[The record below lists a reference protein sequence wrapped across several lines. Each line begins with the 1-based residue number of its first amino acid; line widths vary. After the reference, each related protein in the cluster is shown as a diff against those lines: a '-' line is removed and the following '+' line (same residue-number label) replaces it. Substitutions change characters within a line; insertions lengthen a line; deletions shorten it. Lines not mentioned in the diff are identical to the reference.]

1 MGVSDTI
8 AAKDVERYKNWDK
21 APRKAACLAM
31 DGPAFQGFEGK
42 SLSPKDRKVAQGKV
56 RILSGLYGVL
66 KPFDA
71 IRPYRLEMGCGLK
84 TSRGKNLYEF
94 WGETIAQHVSQG
106 AKVIVNAASQEYFKA
121 VKPSGLRGLKVVT
134 VDFPGPA
141 VFAKK
146 ARGLI
151 CRYAVL
157 HNCQKPEDLK
167 KFTGADGDRYA
178 FDAGASTDAKYVFR
192 RVSGSGAGRSKALA
206 KAAAK
211 AAEKAAA
218 KAAAKAAPKKRPVA
232 AAAAGVGKRAR
243 S

>member
-1 MGVSDTI
+1 MGVSDAI
-8 AAKDVERYKNWDK
+8 AAKDFERYQQWEK
-21 APRKAACLAM
+21 AQRKAACLAM
-31 DGPAFQGFEGK
+31 DGPAYRGFEGE
-42 SLSPKDRKVAQGKV
+42 SLNDKQRKVAQSKV

-71 IRPYRLEMGCGLK
+71 IKPYRLEMGSALK
-84 TSRGKNLYEF
+84 TNRGKNLYEF
-94 WGETIAQHVSQG
+94 WGESIAKQISQG
-106 AKVIVNAASQEYFKA
+106 AKVIVNAASQEYWKV
-121 VKPSGLRGLKVVT
+121 VKLAALNGTKVVT

-167 KFTGADGDRYA
+167 SFSGAPGDRYV
-178 FDAGASTDAKYVFR
+178 FEAGNSTDAKYVFR
-192 RVSGSGAGRSKALA
+192 RVADKDG
-206 KAAAK
+206 
-211 AAEKAAA
+211 
-218 KAAAKAAPKKRPVA
+218 A
-232 AAAAGVGKRAR
+232 AAAAPASKKRATGAAAPGAASKRAKR